1 MSEPQGNYRK
11 RVSHKTEKQELKKWV
26 NSVLTENIEA
36 ESYSFDL
43 PARRIE
49 EIPAYNPTQVN
60 IDTFLDFTEND
71 GENVWCASVKR
82 FFSVAFDKY
91 GYSIYNGR
99 DKVEGAFF
107 PPGMDFTAKKKAV
120 QEAFTRFYKSDV

>member
-1 MSEPQGNYRK
+1 MELQANYAA
-11 RVSHKTEKQELKKWV
+11 SPNPLLLWV
-26 NSVLTENIEA
+26 NQDIDPIEG
-36 ESYSFDL
+36 YHFL
-43 PARRIE
+43 PREVERE

-82 FFSVAFDKY
+82 FFSVAFDRY
-91 GYSIYNGR
+91 GWSIYNGR

-107 PPGMDFTAKKKAV
+107 PPGMDFTARKKAV
-120 QEAFTRFYKSDV
+120 QEAFTRFYASDV